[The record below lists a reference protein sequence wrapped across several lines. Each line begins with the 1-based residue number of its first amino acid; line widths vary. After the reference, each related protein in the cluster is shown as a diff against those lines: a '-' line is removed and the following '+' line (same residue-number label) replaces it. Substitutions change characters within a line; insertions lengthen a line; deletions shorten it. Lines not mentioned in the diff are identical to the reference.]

1 MMNRTIQNY
10 ITRNSK
16 YLFRTILLVSANL
29 AALHNSYAEPQL
41 RSASLQVVC
50 GNAQEI
56 LTDLS
61 KSPYKPFIFA
71 VNGEVATWV
80 FVDPSDGEMLVF
92 RAQGGTA
99 CAVTGGIIRQR
110 NTDIFKE
117 ANYEMHRMQ

>member
-1 MMNRTIQNY
+1 MMIKRLCTA
-10 ITRNSK
+10 
-16 YLFRTILLVSANL
+16 LVL
-29 AALHNSYAEPQL
+29 IAALHNSYAEPQL

-80 FVDPSDGEMLVF
+80 FVDPGDGEMLVF

-117 ANYEMHRMQ
+117 ATYEMHRLQ